1 MTPRGF
7 GRRLLASLRRRRG
20 QAELDEEIRFHIEME
35 TEENLRRGLPPEQA
49 RRAAQRSFGRVG
61 HTRSEWQE
69 ARGLPW
75 LEDAAADASLA
86 LRSIRRAPGFSA
98 AVILLMALGI
108 GANAAVFSV
117 VDGVLL
123 RPLPYPQPEQIAL
136 LERVFDRPGVPQQ
149 IPVDGPT
156 VTAMRRWNDASQ
168 AIAAVGW
175 PEGVNLVDGDRAL
188 HVRALPASHEYLD
201 VMGLSPAL
209 GRPLASDDER
219 AGAAPVALLSHDLA
233 RRLGGDVVGR
243 RVRLGGETHEVA
255 GVLPPDARLF
265 PPADLLIPFRM
276 GAEASGTNY
285 LLLAR
290 LRGGAG
296 VADAR
301 LGVATAGLHEAGVLP
316 ARHGL
321 RWTPLGDA
329 MSELRRP
336 TLLLLLGAV
345 GLVLLIA
352 CANVAGLLLIK
363 AQRRRAELAV
373 RAALGAGPGRL
384 ARQLL
389 TEGMVYALVGGLL
402 GVAAAHWV
410 LDLLLHLAPP
420 DLADW
425 SIGIDGR
432 VLLFGLA
439 LTVVTGL
446 ACGLAPA
453 LRGSRV
459 DLRQA
464 ISGTATGLASSAPP
478 TRWRRG
484 LLAVQIALCTLL
496 LVGAG
501 LLTRSLLALRSV
513 DPGFRSGGILALT
526 MAPEGRG
533 GAGLQAFYGRALDQV
548 RGATG
553 IRAVAVASGVPGRRG
568 LNLPV
573 RVIGTDTITS
583 AGWRYV
589 SPGYFEM
596 LGIPVRGRSLS
607 DGDTA
612 ASQPV
617 AVVNQAF
624 ARRYF
629 PGRDALGGQVH
640 LHRYAPEAVDAPRT
654 IVGVVG
660 DTLDEGPRQE
670 PEPRIYV
677 AAAQVPPG
685 LFGILHRMF
694 DACWLFDTDMAP
706 AVAADRLGA
715 IFQTLQPGLP
725 FSEVARLEDVVADQV
740 SGERFLAWLL
750 AAFALVAL
758 CIAATGI
765 YGVTAYSVSQRAR
778 EIAIRMALGASPGR
792 VLRGIVGEGVAVAA
806 AGVFLGLLA
815 AWPLG
820 PLLESFLYGA
830 ASLDPPT
837 MMIAIAVLLAAA
849 LLASL
854 APAAR
859 AARIDPVRNLRQG

>member
-1 MTPRGF
+1 
-7 GRRLLASLRRRRG
+7 
-20 QAELDEEIRFHIEME
+20 
-35 TEENLRRGLPPEQA
+35 
-49 RRAAQRSFGRVG
+49 
-61 HTRSEWQE
+61 
-69 ARGLPW
+69 
-75 LEDAAADASLA
+75 
-86 LRSIRRAPGFSA
+86 
-98 AVILLMALGI
+98 MALGI

-117 VDGVLL
+117 VDGVLV
-123 RPLPYPQPEQIAL
+123 RPLPYAQPDQIVL
-136 LERVFDRPGVPQQ
+136 LERVLDRADAPPQ
-149 IPVDGPT
+149 IPVDGAT
-156 VTAMRRWNDASQ
+156 VTAMRRWNDGSQ
-168 AIAAVGW
+168 TIAAIGAAA
-175 PEGVNLVDGDRAL
+175 GVNLVDGDRAL
-188 HVRALPASHEYLD
+188 HVRALPASHEYLH
-201 VMGLSPAL
+201 VLGVSPAQ
-209 GRPLASDDER
+209 GRRFTPDDER
-219 AGAAPVALLSHDLA
+219 AGAVALVSDDLA

-243 RVRLGGETHEVA
+243 RVRLGGELHEVA
-255 GVLPPDARLF
+255 GVLPRGTRLF

-276 GAEASGTNY
+276 GGEASGTNY
-285 LLLAR
+285 LVVAR

-296 VADAR
+296 VAAAR
-301 LGVATAGLHEAGVLP
+301 LGAATAALQESAVLP
-316 ARHGL
+316 PRHGL

-336 TLLLLLGAV
+336 TLLLLSGAV
-345 GLVLLIA
+345 ALVLLIA

-363 AQRRRAELAV
+363 SQRRTAELAV

-389 TEGMVYALVGGLL
+389 TEGMVHALVGGVL
-402 GVAAAHWV
+402 GVVAAHWA

-425 SIGIDGR
+425 SIDIDGR

-439 LTVVTGL
+439 VTVVTGL

-453 LRGSRV
+453 VRGSRV
-459 DLRQA
+459 DLRHA
-464 ISGTATGLASSAPP
+464 IAGTTTGVASSSPRS
-478 TRWRRG
+478 RWRRG
-484 LLAVQIALCTLL
+484 LLVVQVALCTLL
-496 LVGAG
+496 LLGAG
-501 LLTRSLLALRSV
+501 LLTRSLVALRSV
-513 DPGFRSGGILALT
+513 DPGFRSDGVLALT
-526 MAPEGRG
+526 MTPERRG
-533 GAGLQAFYGRALDQV
+533 SAGLHSFYARALDQV
-548 RGATG
+548 RGAPG

-573 RVIGTDTITS
+573 RVSGSDEITS

-607 DGDTA
+607 DADSAT
-612 ASQPV
+612 SQPV
-617 AVVNQAF
+617 AVVNSAF

-629 PGRDALGGQVH
+629 PGGDAIGGQVH

-660 DTLDEGPRQE
+660 DTLDHGPRQA

-677 AAAQVPPG
+677 AAAQVPPA
-685 LFGILHRMF
+685 LFGILHRVF
-694 DACWLFDTDMAP
+694 DACWLIDSDLAP

-715 IFQTLQPGLP
+715 IFQRLQPGLP
-725 FSEVARLEDVVADQV
+725 FSEVSRLDDVVAGHL

-750 AAFALVAL
+750 NAFALVAL
-758 CIAATGI
+758 CIAGTGI

-792 VLRGIVGEGVAVAA
+792 ILRGIVGEGIAVAA
-806 AGVFLGLLA
+806 AGVLLGLLA

-820 PLLESFLYGA
+820 PLLERFLFGA

-837 MMIAIAVLLAAA
+837 MVAAIGVLLAAA

-854 APAAR
+854 APAWR